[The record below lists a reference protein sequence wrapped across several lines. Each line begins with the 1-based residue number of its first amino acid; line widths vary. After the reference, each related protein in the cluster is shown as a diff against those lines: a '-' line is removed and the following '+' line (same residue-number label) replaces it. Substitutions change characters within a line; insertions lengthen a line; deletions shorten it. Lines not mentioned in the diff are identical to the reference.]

1 MADIKKQVL
10 GGMAWSFLDKM
21 DSQGLN
27 FVVGLIL
34 ARLLM
39 PAEYGIVALTSIF
52 MAISTVLVDAGFGTA
67 LVQKKNAD
75 DLDYCTVMYSSIVIG
90 IAAYAILFGIAPFA
104 ADFYRTP
111 ELKTVLRV
119 VALPFIWS
127 GYNSVLNAYLY
138 KQMQF
143 RKFFYRNLFANIAS
157 AVVGVWM
164 AYQGFGVWA
173 LIAQSFTSNIIGMIT
188 LQCYVPWHPKLMY
201 SFERAKSLVKYG
213 ANIAGASLIGTGFNE
228 LKGLL
233 IGRLY
238 TPTDL
243 ALFNKGG
250 NFPKLIVNNIEGT
263 IGAVLFP
270 AMSQFGDDKEKV
282 KQLARRSM
290 RVGSYLMFFMM
301 VTFVVTCEPLVRILY
316 TEKWVGCVPY
326 MRLVCLQLM
335 IEMVSTE
342 NLQALKAV
350 GDGGVILKL
359 EIYKKPVFLAM
370 TVVGAYISVYA
381 LAMTLPLYAVYSAL
395 VNMRPNQKVLG
406 YSMREQM
413 FDLMPATLLSLAM
426 FGLVYPINYLQL
438 TDILK
443 LLLQCV
449 LCVLVYFGL
458 SYLFKVES
466 FRYSL
471 STISQLKRK

>member
-21 DSQGLN
+21 GSQGLN

-359 EIYKKPVFLAM
+359 EIYKKPVFFAM

-466 FRYSL
+466 FRYTL
-471 STISQLKRK
+471 STIKQLKR

>member
-21 DSQGLN
+21 GSQGLN

-111 ELKTVLRV
+111 VLKTVLRV

-359 EIYKKPVFLAM
+359 EIYKKPVFFAM

-466 FRYSL
+466 FRYTL
-471 STISQLKRK
+471 STIKQLKR

>member
-21 DSQGLN
+21 GSQGLS
-27 FVVGLIL
+27 FIVGLIL

-39 PAEYGIVALTSIF
+39 PVEYGIVALTSIF

-67 LVQKKNAD
+67 LIQKKDAD
-75 DLDYCTVMYSSIVIG
+75 DLDYCTVMYSSIAIG
-90 IAAYAILFGIAPFA
+90 VVAYAVLFRIAPFA

-111 ELKTVLRV
+111 GLKTVLRV

-157 AVVGVWM
+157 AVVGIWM
-164 AYQGFGVWA
+164 AYNGLGGWA

-201 SFERAKSLVKYG
+201 SFDRARSLIKYG

-326 MRLVCLQLM
+326 MQLVCLQLM

-359 EIYKKPVFLAM
+359 EIYKKPMFLTM
-370 TVVGAYISVYA
+370 TVIGACISVYA
-381 LAMTLPLYAVYSAL
+381 LALTLPLYAVYSAL
-395 VNMRPNQKVLG
+395 VNMIPNKKVLG
-406 YSMREQM
+406 YSIKEQLS
-413 FDLMPATLLSLAM
+413 DLKPASLLSFVM
-426 FGLVYPINYLQL
+426 FAIVYPINYL
-438 TDILK
+438 DMSDVLK
-443 LLLQCV
+443 VVCQV
-449 LCVLVYFGL
+449 LVCILVYFGL

-466 FRYSL
+466 FRY
-471 STISQLKRK
+471 TIKTIKQLKNK

>member
-21 DSQGLN
+21 GSQGLN

-359 EIYKKPVFLAM
+359 EIYKKPVFFAM

-426 FGLVYPINYLQL
+426 FVLVYPINYLQL

-443 LLLQCV
+443 LLLQGIFCV
-449 LCVLVYFGL
+449 CVYFGL

-466 FRYSL
+466 FRYTL
-471 STISQLKRK
+471 STIKQLKR

>member
-21 DSQGLN
+21 GSQGLN

-359 EIYKKPVFLAM
+359 EIYKKPVFFAM

-426 FGLVYPINYLQL
+426 FVLVYPINYLQL

-466 FRYSL
+466 FRYTL
-471 STISQLKRK
+471 STIKQLKR